1 MTKKTKK
8 SHYYLHIRL
17 ICHIFVSVKR
27 YKDMKTENFR
37 MAVDEIRNNG
47 GNRQTMYVKEVWKN
61 REMTIFTYSDGTSE
75 VFESTRPFMS
85 FSTEAE
91 AITVINKM
99 QLDYDKALEES
110 KARAEANRGKVK
122 IDYCSLSDY
131 YGRCNV
137 YYGD

>member
-1 MTKKTKK
+1 M
-8 SHYYLHIRL
+8 R
-17 ICHIFVSVKR
+17 
-27 YKDMKTENFR
+27 TENFR

-47 GNRQTMYVKEVWKN
+47 GTRQTMYVKEVWKS

-75 VFESTRPFMS
+75 VFESTRPFMT

-91 AITVINKM
+91 AIAVINKM
-99 QLDYDKALEES
+99 QLNYDKALEES
-110 KARAEANRGKVK
+110 RARTEANRGNVK